1 MRKWLEKTTER
12 SQKQHVTPI
21 LFAELDAAL
30 GKTSQSLSWL
40 EKAADERCPWIVLIN
55 ANPNF
60 DKLRGEPRFKAL
72 LKRLGLTDNSGQT
85 L

>member
-1 MRKWLEKTTER
+1 MQKWLDKASKR
-12 SQKQHVTPI
+12 STKEHVTPI

-30 GKTSQSLSWL
+30 GNRTQSLSWL

-55 ANPNF
+55 ADPNF

-72 LKRLGLTDNSGQT
+72 LIRLGLADNSGKA